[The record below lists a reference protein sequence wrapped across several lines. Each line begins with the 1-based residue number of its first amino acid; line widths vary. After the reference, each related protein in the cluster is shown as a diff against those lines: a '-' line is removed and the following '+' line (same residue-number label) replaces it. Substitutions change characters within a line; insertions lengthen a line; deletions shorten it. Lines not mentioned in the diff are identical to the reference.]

1 MKRFL
6 TVCSLLLSGVA
17 CAGDLP
23 ALSLWVTTPI
33 GATNGSQCGVP
44 GALPQTA
51 PTLTEQDISAWSS
64 QQQNFEFDGKR
75 FAAKSEYALV
85 DHCFV
90 LAVKGI
96 ELARGLVLSS
106 HSARLSNLPTLYLQR
121 KTTGLQGSFYQM
133 GHGPGNSPQLRHP
146 ELLQV
151 LAQRP
156 AASE

>member
-6 TVCSLLLSGVA
+6 TVCSVVFSGVA

-44 GALPQTA
+44 GVLPTSA
-51 PTLTEQDISAWSS
+51 PTLTEFDFSAWKTEE
-64 QQQNFEFDGKR
+64 QHGVLDNKR
-75 FAAKSEYALV
+75 FTPKSEYELV

-90 LAVKGI
+90 LVVKGK
-96 ELARGLVLSS
+96 ELARGLILSS
-106 HSARLSNLPTLYLQR
+106 HSARWSDLPTIYLQR
-121 KTTGLQGSFYQM
+121 KKTGLEAGFYQA
-133 GHGPGNSPQLRHP
+133 GHGAGSSPRLSHP

-151 LAQRP
+151 LAQLP

>member
-6 TVCSLLLSGVA
+6 IVCSMVFSGVA
-17 CAGDLP
+17 SASDLP

-33 GATNGSQCGVP
+33 GATNGSQCAVP
-44 GALPQTA
+44 GALPQNA
-51 PTLTEQDISAWSS
+51 PTLTEQDISAWNA
-64 QQQNFEFDGKR
+64 QRQRFYLDNKR
-75 FAAKSEYALV
+75 FAAKSEYDLV

-90 LAVKGI
+90 LAIKGK
-96 ELARGLVLSS
+96 EVARGLVLSG

-121 KTTGLQGSFYQM
+121 KATGLQGGFYQV
-133 GHGPGNSPQLRHP
+133 GHGSGNSPQLSP
-146 ELLQV
+146 SALLQV